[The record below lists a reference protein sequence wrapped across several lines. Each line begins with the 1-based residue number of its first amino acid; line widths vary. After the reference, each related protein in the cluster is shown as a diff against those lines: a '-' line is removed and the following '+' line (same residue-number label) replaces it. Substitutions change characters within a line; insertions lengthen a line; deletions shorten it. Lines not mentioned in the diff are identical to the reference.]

1 MRDIEIRML
10 EKLSGILGGR
20 TRTIVTG
27 GAPTS
32 PEVLRF
38 LNRCFD
44 CHIRESYGA
53 TEVGG
58 IASEGLISAGENH
71 HIHDDNTNLYY

>member
-1 MRDIEIRML
+1 ML
-10 EKLSGILGGR
+10 KKLSGILGGR

-32 PEVLRF
+32 PEVIRF
-38 LNRCFD
+38 LRRCFD
-44 CHIRESYGA
+44 CLIRESYGA

-71 HIHDDNTNLYY
+71 LDSC

>member
-1 MRDIEIRML
+1 ML

-20 TRTIVTG
+20 TREIVTG

-32 PEVLRF
+32 PEVLKF

-58 IASEGLISAGENH
+58 IASEGFISAGE
-71 HIHDDNTNLYY
+71 IRYTLVYVSVLSLIIIR